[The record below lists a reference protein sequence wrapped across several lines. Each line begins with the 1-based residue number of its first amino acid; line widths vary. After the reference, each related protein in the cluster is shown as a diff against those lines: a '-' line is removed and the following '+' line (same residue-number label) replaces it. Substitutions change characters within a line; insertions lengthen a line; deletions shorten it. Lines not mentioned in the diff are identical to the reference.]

1 LLSFFFANFVRNV
14 YTDDMTREEYKKI
27 LDELKQ
33 QHSKVTLDSPEWY
46 HMQVKIAEAANEYAL
61 WDQLLPGHEVTVTRK
76 SRAKGSPEKGVI
88 GIITGY
94 RDGTY
99 GRTYFL
105 KDKQG
110 NFYRSPGNA
119 LEVTAIKPD
128 WTPPEELMPII
139 VIPRKNTIGWTKL
152 HFLGPAGEQI
162 VWPER
167 LYINGVKVKGMKYSI
182 ITLSNGE
189 EITVTADQSF
199 TAEIPTWAY
208 SQLKPGML

>member
-1 LLSFFFANFVRNV
+1 
-14 YTDDMTREEYKKI
+14 MTREESKKI
-27 LDELKQ
+27 YDELKL
-33 QHSKVTLDSPEWY
+33 QHSKVALDSPEWY

-76 SRAKGSPEKGVI
+76 SRAKGSPEKGAV

-94 RDGTY
+94 KDGTY

-128 WTPPEELMPII
+128 WTPPEELIPII
-139 VIPRKNTIGWTKL
+139 VIPRKNSIGWTKL
-152 HFLGPAGEQI
+152 HFLGPAGEQV

-182 ITLSNGE
+182 ITLNNGE
-189 EITVTADQSF
+189 EIIVIADQSF

-208 SQLKPGML
+208 SQLKPGLL